1 MCGAPERV
9 IRQKDDVCVLV
20 RRVRACVVRV
30 DVCVCSCAPS
40 RERIRYEGPEASA
53 AGKAAE
59 RGTGRLY
66 VGVVMV
72 RLVASVFSG
81 GWRRSVG
88 GGKGTA

>member
-30 DVCVCSCAPS
+30 DVCVCSCAPQ
-40 RERIRYEGPEASA
+40 RERIRYEGPDASA

-66 VGVVMV
+66 VGGGNGSFCCFGVLWRLAEV
-72 RLVASVFSG
+72 RRG
-81 GWRRSVG
+81 R
-88 GGKGTA
+88 